1 MGYYTYY
8 DLEMHPAQTEDRW
21 NEIRRAI
28 LAEIYE
34 CAPADV
40 TEAEIECF
48 LQDSLKWYNYD
59 EDMRRISLA
68 YPDITFVLSGEGEEV
83 EDMWKAYYNNGESE
97 HIDAELVYPEP
108 TNIKFR
114 NL

>member
-40 TEAEIECF
+40 TDAEVECF
-48 LQDSLKWYNYD
+48 LQDSLKWYNY
-59 EDMRRISLA
+59 EADMREISLE
-68 YPDITFVLSGEGEEV
+68 YPDIVFVLHGEGEEAGDV
-83 EDMWKAYYNNGESE
+83 WKAYFKNGESE
-97 HIDAELVYPEP
+97 RVEAKLIYPEP
-108 TNIKFR
+108 TNVQFR
-114 NL
+114 YL